1 MRNGY
6 SQNIMKNSPD
16 KIPPQ
21 NIEAEIAVLGS
32 ILLDKNLID
41 IAGEKLKPEHFYSK
55 EHQLIFRAIL
65 DLYNDDKP
73 VDLISLT
80 DKLKKKGELEKIG
93 GASFLSTIISSIP
106 TPANIEHYA
115 AIVREKAI
123 LRELIDVSSDIINK
137 CYAGK
142 EDGAKLLDKAEQNIF
157 NIAQQKIS
165 SGFVSI
171 KELISMEFIDE
182 LVRRKEHITGLPTGF
197 RDLDERTSGLHPSE
211 LILIAGR
218 PSMGKTS
225 LALNIARN
233 VAVTEKKPVA
243 IFSLEMSKE
252 QVAERLLCME
262 SRVDSH
268 KMRTG
273 YLSEEDEPKLSISA
287 GILFDAP
294 IFIDDSSSLNA
305 LELRAKTRRLKAK
318 QNISLMVVDYIQLMS
333 SETVSENRQQE
344 IAEISRALK
353 GIARELQIPVIAVS
367 QLSRRVETRGEDRRP
382 ILSDLRESGA
392 LEQDADVV
400 MLLLR
405 EEYYKPDDEEVKGKA
420 EINIAKQRNGPTGTI
435 KLSFIKQY
443 TRFEDLAYTSEE

>member
-1 MRNGY
+1 
-6 SQNIMKNSPD
+6 MKNSPD
-16 KIPPQ
+16 RVPPQ
-21 NIEAEIAVLGS
+21 NIEAEVAVLGS

-65 DLYNDDKP
+65 DLYSDDKP
-73 VDLISLT
+73 VDIISLT
-80 DKLKKKGELEKIG
+80 DRLKKKGELEKIG
-93 GASFLSTIISSIP
+93 GASFLSSLLSSIP
-106 TPANIEHYA
+106 APANIEHYA
-115 AIVREKAI
+115 TIVREKAV

-142 EDGAKLLDKAEQNIF
+142 EDGSKLLDKAEQNIF

-171 KELISMEFIDE
+171 KDLISMEMIDE
-182 LVRRKEHITGLPTGF
+182 LVRKKEHITGLPTGF
-197 RDLDERTSGLHPSE
+197 KDLDERTSGLHSPE
-211 LILIAGR
+211 LIIIAGR

-233 VAVTEKKPVA
+233 VAVEEKKPVG

-252 QVAERLLCME
+252 QVAERFLCME
-262 SRVDSH
+262 ARVDSH
-268 KMRTG
+268 KLRTG
-273 YLSEEDEPKLSISA
+273 YLAEEDEPKLSIGA

-294 IFIDDSSSLNA
+294 IFIDDSSTLNA
-305 LELRAKTRRLKAK
+305 LELRAKARRLKAK
-318 QNISLMVVDYIQLMS
+318 QDISLIILDYIQLMS
-333 SETVSENRQQE
+333 SGTAFENRQQE

-353 GIARELQIPVIAVS
+353 GLARELHIPVIAVS
-367 QLSRRVETRGEDRRP
+367 QLSRRVETRGDDRRP

-405 EEYYKPDDEEVKGKA
+405 EEYYKPDDEELKGKA
-420 EINIAKQRNGPTGTI
+420 ELNIAKQRNGPTGTI

-443 TRFEDLAYTSEE
+443 TRFEDLSFTSEE

>member
-1 MRNGY
+1 
-6 SQNIMKNSPD
+6 MKNSPD
-16 KIPPQ
+16 RVPPQ

-32 ILLDKNLID
+32 VLLDKNLLD
-41 IAGEKLKPEHFYSK
+41 LAGEILKPEHFYSK
-55 EHQLIFRAIL
+55 EHQIIFRAIL
-65 DLYNDDKP
+65 DLYNNDKP

-80 DKLKKKGELEKIG
+80 DRLKKKGELEKIG
-93 GASFLSTIISSIP
+93 GASFLSALISAIP

-115 AIVREKAI
+115 SIVKEKAI
-123 LRELIDVSSDIINK
+123 LRELIEVSSDIINK
-137 CYAGK
+137 CYGGK
-142 EDGAKLLDKAEQNIF
+142 EDGTKILDKAEQNIF
-157 NIAQQKIS
+157 NIAQKKVS
-165 SGFVSI
+165 AGFIPI
-171 KELISMEFIDE
+171 KDLISAEFIDD
-182 LVRRKEHITGLPTGF
+182 LVKRKEHITGLPTGF
-197 RDLDERTSGLHPSE
+197 KDLDEITSGLHSSE
-211 LILIAGR
+211 LVIIAGR

-225 LALNIARN
+225 FALNIARN
-233 VAVTEKKPVA
+233 AAVVEKKSVA

-262 SRVDSH
+262 ARVDSH
-268 KMRTG
+268 KLRTG

-294 IFIDDSSSLNA
+294 IFIDDSSNLNA
-305 LELRAKTRRLKAK
+305 LELRAKTRRLKSK
-318 QNISLMVVDYIQLMS
+318 QNISLIILDYIQLMS
-333 SETVSENRQQE
+333 SETSSENRQQE

-353 GIARELQIPVIAVS
+353 SLARELQIPVIAVS

-405 EEYYKPDDEEVKGKA
+405 EEYYKPDDPEVQGKA
-420 EINIAKQRNGPTGTI
+420 EVHIAKQRNGPTGTRR
-435 KLSFIKQY
+435 LSFVKQY

>member
-1 MRNGY
+1 
-6 SQNIMKNSPD
+6 MKNSPD
-16 KIPPQ
+16 LVPPQ

-41 IAGEKLKPEHFYSK
+41 IAGEKLKPEHFYRK
-55 EHQLIFRAIL
+55 EHQLIFKAIL
-65 DLYNDDKP
+65 DLYSDDKP

-80 DKLKKKGELEKIG
+80 DRLKKKGELEKIG
-93 GASFLSTIISSIP
+93 GASFLGSLLSSIP

-115 AIVREKAI
+115 TIVREKAV

-142 EDGAKLLDKAEQNIF
+142 EDGSKLLDRAEQNIF

-171 KELISMEFIDE
+171 KELISMEMIDE
-182 LVRRKEHITGLPTGF
+182 LVRKKEHITGLPTGF
-197 RDLDERTSGLHPSE
+197 KDLDEKTSGLHSPE
-211 LILIAGR
+211 LIIIAGR

-233 VAVTEKKPVA
+233 VAVEEKKPVA

-252 QVAERLLCME
+252 QVAERFLCME
-262 SRVDSH
+262 ARVDSH
-268 KMRTG
+268 KLRTG
-273 YLSEEDEPKLSISA
+273 YLSEEDEPKLSIGA
-287 GILFDAP
+287 GVLFDAP
-294 IFIDDSSSLNA
+294 IFIDDSSTLNA
-305 LELRAKTRRLKAK
+305 LELRAKARRLKAK
-318 QNISLMVVDYIQLMS
+318 QDISLVILDYIQLMS
-333 SETVSENRQQE
+333 SGTAFENRQQE

-353 GIARELQIPVIAVS
+353 GLARELQIPVIAVS
-367 QLSRRVETRGEDRRP
+367 QLSRRVETRGDDRRP

-405 EEYYKPDDEEVKGKA
+405 EEYYKPDDEELKGRA
-420 EINIAKQRNGPTGTI
+420 ELNIAKQRNGPTGTI

-443 TRFEDLAYTSEE
+443 TRFEDLSFTNEE

>member
-1 MRNGY
+1 
-6 SQNIMKNSPD
+6 MKDSFERV
-16 KIPPQ
+16 PPQ

-41 IAGEKLKPEHFYSK
+41 IAGEKLKPEHFYRK

-73 VDLISLT
+73 IDLISLT
-80 DKLKKKGELEKIG
+80 DRLKKKGELEKIG
-93 GASFLSTIISSIP
+93 GASFLSTLLSAIP

-115 AIVREKAI
+115 TIVREKAI
-123 LRELIDVSSDIINK
+123 LRELIDISSDIINK
-137 CYAGK
+137 CYDGK
-142 EDGAKLLDKAEQNIF
+142 EDGSKLLDKAEQSIF
-157 NIAQQKIS
+157 NIAQQKVS

-171 KELISMEFIDE
+171 KDLISMELIDE
-182 LVRRKEHITGLPTGF
+182 LVRKKEHITGLPTGF
-197 RDLDERTSGLHPSE
+197 KDLDERTSGLHPSE
-211 LILIAGR
+211 LIIIAGR

-225 LALNIARN
+225 FALNIARN
-233 VAVTEKKPVA
+233 IAVEEKKPVA

-252 QVAERLLCME
+252 QVAERFLCME
-262 SRVDSH
+262 ARVDSH
-268 KMRTG
+268 KLRTG
-273 YLSEEDEPKLSISA
+273 YLAEEDEPKLSIGA
-287 GILFDAP
+287 GVLFDAP

-305 LELRAKTRRLKAK
+305 LELRAKARRLKAK
-318 QNISLMVVDYIQLMS
+318 QDISLLILDYIQLMS
-333 SETVSENRQQE
+333 SESASENRQQE

-353 GIARELQIPVIAVS
+353 GLARELHIPVIAVS

-420 EINIAKQRNGPTGTI
+420 ELNIAKQRNGPTGTI
-435 KLSFIKQY
+435 QMSFIKQY
-443 TRFEDLAYTSEE
+443 TRFEDLAYISEE